1 MELTSNK
8 TLTTTGRERRRM
20 PRFHLLTRVDIA
32 VASGGDL
39 YWGSM
44 LNLSRTG
51 VAVVLRHDLPMNHR
65 IAVRFHF
72 QSLDGKEVV
81 EELSAKATWQSGDS
95 TGLEFEAP
103 LTDGSPALRKARFLM
118 THIEAKEAGH

>member
-8 TLTTTGRERRRM
+8 TLTTNVRERRRM

-51 VAVVLRHDLPMNHR
+51 VAVVLRHHLQTNLR
-65 IAVRFHF
+65 TTVRFHF

-81 EELSAKATWQSGDS
+81 EELSAKAAWQCEDS

-103 LTDGSPALRKARFLM
+103 LTDGSPALQKARFLM
-118 THIEAKEAGH
+118 THLEAKEAGH